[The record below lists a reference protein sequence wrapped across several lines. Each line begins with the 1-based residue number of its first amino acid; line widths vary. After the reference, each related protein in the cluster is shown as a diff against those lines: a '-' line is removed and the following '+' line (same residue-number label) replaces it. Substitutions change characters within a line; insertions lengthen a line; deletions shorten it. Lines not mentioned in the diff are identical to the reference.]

1 MSMQATIGPTPKISV
16 NVVPDAATAATM
28 RALESQH
35 RLQVVDLLDEFD
47 LGVDDNFFADAA
59 GHQLGRQGVQTATQL
74 VTPAGQINA
83 ATATERASLGSL
95 LVDWPVLNTRTC
107 DANVAGTS
115 STVSP
120 EATSCWDSR

>member
-1 MSMQATIGPTPKISV
+1 MLDRLAVPLNGGDIVGLDAVEQAPC
-16 NVVPDAATAATM
+16 
-28 RALESQH
+28 L
-35 RLQVVDLLDEFD
+35 
-47 LGVDDNFFADAA
+47 VDDNFFADAA

-120 EATSCWDSR
+120 AATSCWDSR